1 MTSENIFLFRFYTS
15 LFGEPRD
22 VSWAPT
28 QDPAETQEK
37 PSLWGYSRNLPAG
50 QHQNPARKLGNRRP
64 QPHLGDR
71 PEA

>member
-1 MTSENIFLFRFYTS
+1 MTSENIFLFQFYTS

-22 VSWAPT
+22 
-28 QDPAETQEK
+28 
-37 PSLWGYSRNLPAG
+37 
-50 QHQNPARKLGNRRP
+50 PARELGNHRP